1 MSTIVFISTKR
12 GSNKPSSTN
21 ADIVFLWWGVKKRKK
36 SATGT
41 LWTVQE
47 MCGSQIW
54 TRPWNEA
61 VTFIRYPRIK
71 NARTRLRVRSN
82 YLPWRCS
89 QGKSYWL
96 VSNEAF
102 FYWKEK
108 SWCHWVRYVSH
119 CQLGGNRTQ
128 EYTWDPLRVSFLL
141 VKVMFS
147 AGGEKRLEVSEK
159 TYLGQLAFSA
169 LESFSL
175 SASRD

>member
-1 MSTIVFISTKR
+1 MRILFFYD
-12 GSNKPSSTN
+12 GE
-21 ADIVFLWWGVKKRKK
+21 LKKEKK